1 MPYQPISEVTLGA
14 QGKEGVSVAESTC
27 APKGQSA
34 TTCYKDKGLVLV
46 DSHCHLNFPELS
58 SRLDDVV
65 ANAASLDVGYMQTI
79 CTRMREFPD
88 ILAIAKRYDN
98 IWCSVGVHPNNVAEE
113 PPVTS
118 EELIAAAKDPKV
130 IGLGETGLD
139 YYYEHS
145 PRELQTSSFIE
156 HIKASRETGLPV
168 IVHTRSADDD
178 TIKILQNEMR
188 KGKFPGLIHCF
199 STGKEL
205 AEAAIELGMYVSI
218 SGIITFKKA
227 VELQEIVKNLPLSSL
242 LVETDAPY
250 LAPMPHRG
258 KPNEPAYT
266 SYTAKFLAEL
276 KNIPYEEVKKVT
288 TENFF
293 RLFAKAQ

>member
-1 MPYQPISEVTLGA
+1 M
-14 QGKEGVSVAESTC
+14 
-27 APKGQSA
+27 
-34 TTCYKDKGLVLV
+34 LV

-58 SRLDDVV
+58 SRLDDVMD
-65 ANAASLDVGYMQTI
+65 NARGLGVGYMQTI
-79 CTRMREFPD
+79 CTKMQEFPD
-88 ILAIAKRYDN
+88 ILAIANRYDN
-98 IWCSVGVHPNNVAEE
+98 VWCSVGVHPNNVAEE
-113 PPVTS
+113 PSVTAQ
-118 EELIAAAKDPKV
+118 ELVDVANNPKV

-139 YYYEHS
+139 CYYEHS
-145 PRELQTSSFIE
+145 PREAQTASFLE

-168 IVHTRSADDD
+168 IVHTRSADED
-178 TIKILQNEMR
+178 TIKILTEETK
-188 KGKFPGLIHCF
+188 KGAFPALIHCF
-199 STGKEL
+199 STGAEL
-205 AEAAIELGMYVSI
+205 AHAAIDLGMYVSI

-227 VELQEIVKNLPLSSL
+227 TELQEIVKDLPLSSL

-276 KNIPYEEVKKVT
+276 KGVPYEEVKRAT

-293 RLFAKAQ
+293 KLFSKAKI

>member
-1 MPYQPISEVTLGA
+1 M
-14 QGKEGVSVAESTC
+14 
-27 APKGQSA
+27 
-34 TTCYKDKGLVLV
+34 LV

-58 SRLDDVV
+58 SRLNEVV
-65 ANAASLDVGYMQTI
+65 SGAKAADVGYMQTI
-79 CTRMREFPD
+79 CTRMREFPA
-88 ILAIAKRYDN
+88 ILEIAENYDN

-113 PPVTS
+113 PPVFA
-118 EELIAAAKDPKV
+118 EEIIAATKNTKV
-130 IGLGETGLD
+130 IGIGETGLD
-139 YYYEHS
+139 YHYEHS
-145 PRELQTSSFIE
+145 PREAQTRSFLE
-156 HIKASRETGLPV
+156 HIKASRETCLPV

-178 TIKILQNEMR
+178 TIEILQNEMK

-199 STGKEL
+199 STGAAL
-205 AEAAIELGMYVSI
+205 AHGAIELGMCVSI

-227 VELQEIVKNLPLSSL
+227 TELQDIVKELPLSSL

-266 SYTAKFLAEL
+266 RLTAEFIATL
-276 KNIPYEEVKKVT
+276 KGISYEEVAQVT

-293 RLFAKAQ
+293 RLFSKAKA